1 MLEIFIHSIFFGLLL
16 FITREKEREK
26 SIATTKNVFQM
37 NKIYKI
43 IKHSSIPKIDFK
55 QLAVRNAWVLELEI
69 PVFKSCITFYR

>member
-1 MLEIFIHSIFFGLLL
+1 
-16 FITREKEREK
+16 
-26 SIATTKNVFQM
+26 M
-37 NKIYKI
+37 NKIHKI